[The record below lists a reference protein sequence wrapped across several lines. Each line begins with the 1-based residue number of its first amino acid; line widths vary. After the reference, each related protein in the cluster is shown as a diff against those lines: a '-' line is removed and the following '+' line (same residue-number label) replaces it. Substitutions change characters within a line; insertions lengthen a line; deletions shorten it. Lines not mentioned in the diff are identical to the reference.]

1 MSPGTIADNVRASEG
16 LSDTELVAR
25 LYDALAT
32 LPPAERAAAVVAI
45 GLGEGPAGA
54 AVELDLDLADADA
67 VTRNALQLLRG
78 ALGDIDIDDPA
89 TYGRMPRTVRS
100 GASVMVRRPARTA
113 SRHRFARSDK
123 GWDRGLGSGA
133 TNASRRPQRNVPHTP
148 PIPQGDT
155 ITAMPRWTAADI
167 PDQTARTALVT
178 GANSGLGFV
187 TSLELA
193 RHGAR
198 VVLACRD
205 PGPGCGQ
212 RSRTRTSSCG
222 PSTWRTWP
230 ASGPSR
236 TPSDR
241 RTPNWTC

>member
-89 TYGRMPRTVRS
+89 TYGRMPR
-100 GASVMVRRPARTA
+100 RRGHYP
-113 SRHRFARSDK
+113 
-123 GWDRGLGSGA
+123 
-133 TNASRRPQRNVPHTP
+133 
-148 PIPQGDT
+148 
-155 ITAMPRWTAADI
+155 AAD
-167 PDQTARTALVT
+167 
-178 GANSGLGFV
+178 
-187 TSLELA
+187 
-193 RHGAR
+193 
-198 VVLACRD
+198 
-205 PGPGCGQ
+205 
-212 RSRTRTSSCG
+212 
-222 PSTWRTWP
+222 
-230 ASGPSR
+230 
-236 TPSDR
+236 
-241 RTPNWTC
+241 